1 MRPVLVMQ
9 TDLLNA
15 AGHPPTFVLPCTT
28 RLTGESVLRVEVPKG
43 MAGNAGDCEVMVD
56 QGRAVDNRRLRK
68 QLGMLPRG
76 ILAEVK
82 QKLRLLLDL

>member
-15 AGHPPTFVLPCTT
+15 AGHPSTFVLPCTT

-43 MAGNAGDCEVMVD
+43 MAGNASDCEVMVD

-68 QLGMLPRG
+68 RLGILPRG

-82 QKLRLLLDL
+82 QKLRLLLEL